1 MTRGFAASG
10 KAYVVIAGWAV
21 LLAAVPLP
29 ATATERSP
37 PPVSPLL
44 PNGLLLPDVVSL
56 PNARSASDLDWFEK
70 LARDVRLAP
79 ASAYGGGVI
88 RFSKAPRAQW
98 GHAAV
103 IEIAEGA
110 PGELVI
116 RQLVAPGSYEG
127 GWSTSTDL
135 VERRGGNF
143 ELLSRAI
150 IRRLTSEAELD
161 RTMKNPASLAACAHP
176 DWIVIEVRSAS
187 HLPLFLRRQ
196 ASCLE
201 PDPLADVEG
210 MVNRMI
216 AEARKSPPPVVR

>member
-1 MTRGFAASG
+1 MIRGSAATG
-10 KAYVVIAGWAV
+10 KAFAVIASRAV
-21 LLAAVPLP
+21 LLAAVALP
-29 ATATERSP
+29 ATAAERSP

-56 PNARSASDLDWFEK
+56 PHTVSASDLNWFEK
-70 LARDVRLAP
+70 LAHDVRLAP
-79 ASAYGGGVI
+79 ASAYRGGVI
-88 RFSKAPRAQW
+88 RFSRAPRAQW

-116 RQLVAPGSYEG
+116 RQLVAPGSYQK

-150 IRRLTSEAELD
+150 IRRLTSEAELS
-161 RTMKNPASLAACAHP
+161 RTMKDPASLVACANP
-176 DWIVIEVRSAS
+176 DWIVVEVRSAS

-196 ASCLE
+196 ASCLK
-201 PDPLADVEG
+201 PDPLGDVEG
-210 MVNRMI
+210 LVNRMI
-216 AEARKSPPPVVR
+216 AEARKSPPPAVR